1 MRNLFETH
9 FALQKNRV
17 NHHINVFIFLFFFIH
32 SGYYIC
38 LGLVSPRLRLF
49 DPARAGLSANICLLA
64 CLSIALG
71 GAVCARYW
79 SWNKW

>member
-1 MRNLFETH
+1 MF
-9 FALQKNRV
+9 F
-17 NHHINVFIFLFFFIH
+17 FFLFFIH

-38 LGLVSPRLRLF
+38 LGLVSPKLPLF